1 MRLFRLLPLALGCL
15 LASSR
20 SDAAPYDFVVI
31 ASTAGPFQTL
41 ALHPPSLDANGAVAF
56 VGSGSSNPPQVF
68 VGSQFGCTLDDYVQV
83 TGGPG
88 QPEVGIEGNG
98 IGRMDSTQVAFGALA
113 SSTMN
118 GVFRG
123 SGGALSTIF
132 IGPGTE
138 IEPAVNSTGTLA
150 LATGNMLQT
159 VKDEVVTTL
168 LSAGDQLPNGE
179 QLILISAPSPDI
191 DDEGN
196 VAFFGSYGVQDN
208 TPVCNDRVLL
218 FDGGSVAEVATGGI
232 LPNCPFFGLSGALS
246 LNAAGQVAFT
256 GEFLDA
262 LQNRIGAVWV
272 DQVVVWNDQL
282 PGFGDSPRPAAVA
295 LNDSGVAAFLLD
307 TASGH
312 AGVYLS
318 LGDDPVHDKVL
329 APGDPLCGSTVKDV
343 DFHRFAFNDAGQLA
357 LLVTLADNRS
367 LVVRADPSTGQGGQ
381 CETSCGKTMWPAPEP
396 EGPLSEVAAALALV
410 MVRRRAA

>member
-1 MRLFRLLPLALGCL
+1 MRRFWLLPLALGCL

-56 VGSGSSNPPQVF
+56 VGSGSAGSTVQIF

-83 TGGPG
+83 SGLQG
-88 QPEVGIEGNG
+88 QPGLGING
-98 IGRMDSTQVAFGALA
+98 VGRMESTQVAFGALA
-113 SSTMN
+113 SPTTN

-138 IEPAVNSTGTLA
+138 TEPAVNSTGTLA

-179 QLILISAPSPDI
+179 QLISIRAPDPDI

-232 LPNCPFFGLSGALS
+232 LPNCPFFDLEDALS
-246 LNAAGQVAFT
+246 LNAVGQVAFT

-318 LGDDPVHDKVL
+318 LGDDPARDKVL
-329 APGDPLCGSTVKDV
+329 APGDPLCGSTVTDV
-343 DFHRFAFNDAGQLA
+343 SFHRFGFNDAGQLA
-357 LLVTLADNRS
+357 LLVTLADRRS